1 MAIFAIKCFGTQEN
15 DFRKWEKLMSR
26 ISVFNRTKLKKN
38 KNNLMKLG
46 WMENESPF
54 YFLIQLVCDC
64 LSNSLY
70 CSQIPQQNVQ
80 FQLDLKPTGT
90 LGLL

>member
-1 MAIFAIKCFGTQEN
+1 
-15 DFRKWEKLMSR
+15 
-26 ISVFNRTKLKKN
+26 
-38 KNNLMKLG
+38 
-46 WMENESPF
+46 MENGSPF

-90 LGLL
+90 LGLLYRHLTLKGHNLT